1 VPRKPERYKFR
12 INKGSVEIRVVLS
25 KGQRPRY
32 FTAKTY
38 EEAERKADEAIRLAA
53 RNVIIDRDSWG
64 NRPLGD
70 WLDYWLNTVQ
80 RTQLQPTTF
89 AKYEHQLRLYIKPHP
104 IAREKLLDLRYDDI
118 EAWRDWLAG
127 APSLKTAAQ
136 RAVRRANYAGPLEP
150 KSVQELEQLARLAG
164 DFEPLTGITQR
175 DIFARLSTALLLAVK
190 RRYIEFNP
198 CDTVGRPEAS
208 QVRRKAA
215 PRAESIARLLRQ
227 IEPERWGAAVVI
239 ALTVGLRKGEVLAL
253 KWEDIEWKVQG
264 FPGFGEVFIG
274 RQVQRLGR
282 GVGLLV
288 REAVK
293 SDASEASRPLPPVA
307 LAALER
313 RRKEQTTEMLRAP
326 KLGEGKSFDDRFHW
340 HGGEVRPGKT
350 GFIFTSEVGTVID
363 PRNFDRWFSVQCTKA
378 HMPKGHTFHK
388 LRHDYASILDKQK
401 VTSRLAQDMMR
412 HAQYSTTASIYQHV
426 ATEDMFAAAQ
436 AAQDWIEKAL
446 TG

>member
-12 INKGSVEIRVVLS
+12 INKGSVEIRVVFS
-25 KGQRPRY
+25 KGQPPRY

-64 NRPLGD
+64 NRPLGA

-104 IAREKLLDLRYDDI
+104 IATKKLLDLKYDDV
-118 EAWRDWLAG
+118 EAWRDWLAE
-127 APSLKTAAQ
+127 APSLKTASR
-136 RAVRRANYAGPLEP
+136 RAVRRTDYAGPLEP
-150 KSVQELEQLARLAG
+150 KSIQDVEQLARLAG
-164 DFEPLTGITQR
+164 EWEALTAITQR
-175 DIFARLSTALLLAVK
+175 DIFARLSTALALAVK
-190 RRYIEFNP
+190 RHYIEFSP
-198 CDTVGRPEAS
+198 CDTVGRPDVG
-208 QVRRKAA
+208 QIRRKAP

-227 IEPERWGAAVVI
+227 IEPEKWGAAVVI
-239 ALTVGLRKGEVLAL
+239 SLVTGLRKGEVLAL

-293 SDASEASRPLPPVA
+293 SDASEATRPLPPVV

-326 KLGEGKSFDDRFHW
+326 KPREGGPSDERFHW
-340 HGGEVRPGKT
+340 RGGDVRPGKT
-350 GFIFTSEVGTVID
+350 GFVFTSEVGTVID
-363 PRNFDRWFSVQCTKA
+363 PRNFDRWFAAQCSKA
-378 HMPKGHTFHK
+378 HMPKGYTFHK
-388 LRHDYASILDKQK
+388 LRHDYASILAKQN
-401 VTSRLAQDMMR
+401 VASRVAQDMMR
-412 HAQYSTTASIYQHV
+412 HAQYTTTARIYQHV
-426 ATEDMFAAAQ
+426 ASDDMFAAAQ
-436 AAQDWIEKAL
+436 AAQAWIEKAL

>member
-1 VPRKPERYKFR
+1 VPRKPECYKFR
-12 INKGSVEIRVVLS
+12 INKGSVEIRVTLS
-25 KGQRPRY
+25 PGQRRF
-32 FTAKTY
+32 FTGKTY

-64 NRPLGD
+64 NRPLGE

-80 RTQLQPTTF
+80 KTQLQPTTF

-104 IAREKLLDLRYDDI
+104 VASKKLLDLRYDDI
-118 EAWRDWLAG
+118 EAWRDWLAE
-127 APSLKTAAQ
+127 APSLKTASQ
-136 RAVRRANYAGPLEP
+136 RAVRRTDYTGPLEP

-164 DFEPLTGITQR
+164 DLDPLSGLTQR

-190 RRYIEFNP
+190 RRYIEFSP
-198 CDTVGRPEAS
+198 CDTVGRPEAR

-227 IEPERWGAAVVI
+227 IEAERWGAAVVI

-253 KWEDIEWKVQG
+253 KWEDIEWKVPN
-264 FPGFGEVFIG
+264 FPGFGEVSIG

-288 REAVK
+288 REVVK
-293 SDASEASRPLPPVA
+293 SDASEATLPLPPVV
-307 LAALER
+307 LTALER

-326 KLGEGKSFDDRFHW
+326 KAGEDESFDGRVHW
-340 HGGEVRPGKT
+340 RGGDIRPGKK
-350 GFIFTSEVGTVID
+350 GFTFTSEVGTVIE
-363 PRNFDRWFSVQCTKA
+363 PRNFDRWFSAQCTKA
-378 HMPKGHTFHK
+378 HMPKGYTFHK

-401 VTSRLAQDMMR
+401 VTSRLAQDMLR